1 VTGITEQVGR
11 LHARIEAAKQVARR
25 EGDDIR
31 ILAVSKKHSVNSI
44 TQACE
49 AGLRDFGE
57 NYLREALD
65 KIDQVAARPRWHFI
79 GRIQSNKTRLI
90 AEHFDWVQTVT
101 NARIARRL
109 SDQRPRKAAE
119 LQVCI
124 QIRPTGSAERE
135 GAGETELDV
144 LADEIC
150 SLPGLKLRGLMI
162 VPLPG
167 LEQGAIR
174 SEYAR
179 TRELLENLQRRGH
192 DPDTLSMGMSD
203 DLEAAIME
211 GSTMVRIGTALFGQ
225 RPG

>member
-1 VTGITEQVGR
+1 VTGITEQIGC
-11 LHARIEAAKQVARR
+11 LYARIEAAKQVAHR

-49 AGLRDFGE
+49 AGLGDFGE
-57 NYLREALD
+57 NYLQEALD
-65 KIDQVAARPRWHFI
+65 KIDQLAARPCWHFI

-109 SDQRPRKAAE
+109 SDQRPREAGE

-124 QIRPTGSAERE
+124 QIKPAGSAERE
-135 GAGETELDV
+135 GVRETELDF
-144 LADEIC
+144 LADEIRN
-150 SLPGLKLRGLMI
+150 LPGLKFRGLMI

-167 LEQGAIR
+167 LERAAIR

-179 TRELLENLQRRGH
+179 TRRLLENLQRRGH
-192 DPDTLSMGMSD
+192 DSDTLSMGMSD

>member
-1 VTGITEQVGR
+1 VTGITEQIGR
-11 LHARIEAAKQVARR
+11 LQARIEAAKQVARR
-25 EGDDIR
+25 EGDNIR

-49 AGLRDFGE
+49 AGLGDFGE
-57 NYLREALD
+57 NYLQEALD
-65 KIDQVAARPRWHFI
+65 KIDQVAAQARWHFI

-109 SDQRPRKAAE
+109 SDQRPREAGE

-135 GAGETELDV
+135 GISETELNF
-144 LADEIC
+144 LADEIRQ
-150 SLPGLKLRGLMI
+150 LPGLKFRGLMI

-167 LEQGAIR
+167 LEPAAIR
-174 SEYAR
+174 AEYAR

-192 DPDTLSMGMSD
+192 DSDTLSMGMSD
-203 DLEAAIME
+203 DLEAAIIE
-211 GSTMVRIGTALFGQ
+211 GSTMVRIGTALFGR
-225 RPG
+225 RPA